1 MGAMKSLLADTTTN
15 MYHISV
21 DLNEASLCGN
31 PDEMKQA
38 LRRAIVNSALA
49 IAYLDELEQM

>member
-1 MGAMKSLLADTTTN
+1 MGAMKTLLSEATTN
-15 MYHISV
+15 MYHMSV

-49 IAYLDELEQM
+49 IAYLEELER

>member
-15 MYHISV
+15 MYHMSV

-49 IAYLDELEQM
+49 IAYLEELER

>member
-1 MGAMKSLLADTTTN
+1 MGAMKELLADATTN
-15 MYHISV
+15 MYQISV

-31 PDEMKQA
+31 PDEMKQS

-49 IAYLDELEQM
+49 IAFLEELER

>member
-1 MGAMKSLLADTTTN
+1 MGAMKSLLADATTN
-15 MYHISV
+15 MYHMSV

-49 IAYLDELEQM
+49 IAYLEELES

>member
-1 MGAMKSLLADTTTN
+1 MGAMKSLLADTTIN